1 MCRCARAGR
10 HTHTHAQ
17 MKTEQSPM
25 LLMGILA
32 RGRSN
37 DNADVFSR
45 GCSR

>member
-1 MCRCARAGR
+1 MCRCAHAGR
-10 HTHTHAQ
+10 HTHAQ